1 MAFFDTPEDQVT
13 MFVELDPY
21 ADNIIVHKEGNEKQ

>member
-21 ADNIIVHKEGNEKQ
+21 ADNIAVHRVENEKQ